1 MRSRE
6 RVNLEKKMHVSQ
18 AVEILH
24 RYGYRANASTTLPGY
39 VDVLDPV
46 LVLGTGGA
54 PARTEFKRVR
64 IPAAHV
70 YTFLV
75 ARD

>member
-1 MRSRE
+1 
-6 RVNLEKKMHVSQ
+6 MHVSQ

-24 RYGYRANASTTLPGY
+24 RHGYRANACTTLPGY
-39 VDVLDPV
+39 VVVLDPARSV
-46 LVLGTGGA
+46 GTGDA
-54 PARTEFKRVR
+54 PARTEYRRVKF
-64 IPAAHV
+64 PAAHV

>member
-6 RVNLEKKMHVSQ
+6 RVNLESTMHVSQ

-24 RYGYRANASTTLPGY
+24 RHGYRANASTTLPGY

-46 LVLGTGGA
+46 RSVGTGDA